1 MTKPDEVGFEKFGI
15 FQDNAIFETV
25 KLATDKTGLFGCVA
39 GRVLDVVNAIGILVV
54 ELLRSRVIWDL
65 DGEDIVTDG
74 VDGVIWVREGICGML
89 FVIVSGNL
97 MDAGSLRGMA
107 MVVRAGCVLS
117 TGNVRWARGCRPM
130 FGRASRAV
138 WL

>member
-1 MTKPDEVGFEKFGI
+1 MSFEKFSI
-15 FQDNAIFETV
+15 VEDNAIFETV
-25 KLATDKTGLFGCVA
+25 KLAANKTGLCGGVS
-39 GRVLDVVNAIGILVV
+39 GRVLDVMNAVSILVV
-54 ELLRSRVIWDL
+54 ELLGSLVIWDL

-74 VDGVIWVREGICGML
+74 VDGVIWVREGIGGML

-107 MVVRAGCVLS
+107 MVVRTGCVLS